1 MDSTQQNVLR
11 KGLGASEYSK
21 LLDSANQI
29 SIFGEPVKELSKE
42 ELLAALVFTMQSNQ
56 NQTEEQSKAS
66 ALRNLSANTQTA
78 GLW

>member
-1 MDSTQQNVLR
+1 MNSTQQNVLR
-11 KGLGASEYSK
+11 KGLGASEYAK

-29 SIFGEPVKELSKE
+29 SIFGEPVKQLSKE

-56 NQTEEQSKAS
+56 NQPEEQSKAS
-66 ALRNLSANTQTA
+66 ALRNLSVNTQTA